1 MSEMSECRTEFIK
14 CVEKAIEAFENGQ
27 NWRPFIGLIA
37 HAEAERDR
45 ELPEEVPQ
53 LRIACRPGIDRLWR
67 QYLAEMVAEIA
78 KEGRTK

>member
-37 HAEAERDR
+37 HAEAE
-45 ELPEEVPQ
+45 
-53 LRIACRPGIDRLWR
+53 
-67 QYLAEMVAEIA
+67 
-78 KEGRTK
+78 